1 MDSKIL
7 LKIQSKVN
15 ASKVFLCDAHYF
27 MAKWWSSNDI
37 KNKQNGYP
45 VPQKRFN
52 WIRHKKGKLDVARST
67 HKWTYHLSGH
77 SCPLNVPPV
86 QIYLLKIDL
95 NLLYVQLH
103 RLHTGLSDFQSINF
117 LMPDRLA
124 IEYELCPPSFIP
136 KGTLQLP

>member
-52 WIRHKKGKLDVARST
+52 WIRHKKGKLDLARSAY
-67 HKWTYHLSGH
+67 KWTYHLSGH
-77 SCPLNVPPV
+77 SCPLNVPPI
-86 QIYLLKIDL
+86 QIYLLQIRSKFAICAPSWNAHWLKRFSEHKLFDAWL
-95 NLLYVQLH
+95 ISYWIPTVSPKLH
-103 RLHTGLSDFQSINF
+103 S
-117 LMPDRLA
+117 
-124 IEYELCPPSFIP
+124 
-136 KGTLQLP
+136 